1 MAYARLSN
9 DTNKAHRQLSYIEL
23 VDIFRNTAVSC
34 EGLEILLQQGFAL
47 LLEECVGERVG
58 ELGTQCNFHYF
69 SLAFFPH

>member
-23 VDIFRNTAVSC
+23 VDIFRNTAVSS

-47 LLEECVGERVG
+47 LLE
-58 ELGTQCNFHYF
+58 
-69 SLAFFPH
+69 